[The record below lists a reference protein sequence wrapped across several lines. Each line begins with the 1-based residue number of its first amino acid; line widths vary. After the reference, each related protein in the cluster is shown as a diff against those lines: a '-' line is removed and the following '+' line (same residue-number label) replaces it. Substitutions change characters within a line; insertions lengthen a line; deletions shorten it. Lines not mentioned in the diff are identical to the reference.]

1 MTLSFTRLALISTVA
16 FLTACGGGSDD
27 EPTTVYNRTET
38 ISEGYQLSL
47 TLPAGTYRA
56 EITASNNGV
65 GINWVGGTACS
76 NDSEVRTYAADCTM
90 SAQGQLVIS
99 NPTLLGLG
107 GSEIV
112 TIKVTKR

>member
-1 MTLSFTRLALISTVA
+1 MTAAFKRLVLVSFAAL
-16 FLTACGGGSDD
+16 LTACGGGGDD

-38 ISEGYQLSL
+38 LFEGYQLSL

-65 GINWVGGTACS
+65 GINWVGGSACS
-76 NDSEVRTYAADCTM
+76 NYSEVRTYAADCTM